1 MDNEIK
7 KKLRGL
13 AGILSKLVEP
23 LNENQKFKEKF
34 SDIEVKVLLNATDG
48 KYAALLVIDKGT
60 IHVEGYKNN
69 PKKNLKKKVIGWD
82 GLLQTTTLIFLKIL
96 KRDKIS
102 KKKFI
107 GKVLTRKIKIRGI
120 KNVLVLLQLFTI

>member
-34 SDIEVKVLLNATDG
+34 SDIELKVLLNATDG

-102 KKKFI
+102 KKNFI

-120 KNVLVLLQLFTI
+120 KNVLVLLQLFRI

>member
-13 AGILSKLVEP
+13 AGVISKLVEP
-23 LNENQKFKEKF
+23 LSEDQKFKETF

-48 KYAALLVIDKGT
+48 EYAALIVIDKGT

-82 GLLQTTTLIFLKIL
+82 GLLQTTTPIFIKFL
-96 KRDKIS
+96 RSNEIS
-102 KKKFI
+102 IKKFI

-120 KNVLVLLQLFTI
+120 KNVLMLRKVFRI

>member
-13 AGILSKLVEP
+13 AGVISKLVEP
-23 LNENQKFKEKF
+23 LNEDQKFKETF

-48 KYAALLVIDKGT
+48 EYAALIVIDKGT

-69 PKKNLKKKVIGWD
+69 PKKNLKKKVIDWD
-82 GLLQTTTLIFLKIL
+82 GLLQTTTPIFIKFL
-96 KRDKIS
+96 RSNEIS
-102 KKKFI
+102 IKKFI

-120 KNVLVLLQLFTI
+120 KNVLMLRKVFRV

>member
-13 AGILSKLVEP
+13 AGVVSKLVEP

-102 KKKFI
+102 KKNFI

-120 KNVLVLLQLFTI
+120 KNVLVLLQLFRI

>member
-13 AGILSKLVEP
+13 AGVISKLVEP
-23 LNENQKFKEKF
+23 LNEDQKFKETF

-48 KYAALLVIDKGT
+48 EYAALIVIDKGT

-69 PKKNLKKKVIGWD
+69 PKKNLKKKVIDWD
-82 GLLQTTTLIFLKIL
+82 GLLQTTTPIFIKFL
-96 KRDKIS
+96 RSNEIS
-102 KKKFI
+102 IKKFI

-120 KNVLVLLQLFTI
+120 KNVLMLRKVFRI

>member
-13 AGILSKLVEP
+13 AGVISKLVEP
-23 LNENQKFKEKF
+23 LNEDQKFKETF

-48 KYAALLVIDKGT
+48 EYAALIVIDKGT

-82 GLLQTTTLIFLKIL
+82 GLLQTTTPIFIKFL
-96 KRDKIS
+96 RSNEIS
-102 KKKFI
+102 IKKFI

-120 KNVLVLLQLFTI
+120 KNVLMLRKVFRI

>member
-13 AGILSKLVEP
+13 AGVVSKLVEP

-120 KNVLVLLQLFTI
+120 KNVLVLLQLFRI

>member
-34 SDIEVKVLLNATDG
+34 SDIELKVLLNATDG

-82 GLLQTTTLIFLKIL
+82 GLLQTTTPIFLKIL

>member
-7 KKLRGL
+7 KKLHGL
-13 AGILSKLVEP
+13 AGVVSKIFEP

-34 SDIEVKVLLNATDG
+34 SDVQVKVLLNATDG
-48 KYAALLVIDKGT
+48 KYAALIVIDKGT

-82 GLLQTTTLIFLKIL
+82 GLLQTTTPIFLTIL
-96 KRDKIS
+96 KRGKVS
-102 KKKFI
+102 KKRFI
-107 GKVLTRKIKIRGI
+107 GKVLTRKIKVRGI
-120 KNVLVLLQLFTI
+120 KKLLVLLEVFRI

>member
-34 SDIEVKVLLNATDG
+34 SDIELKVLLNATDG

-69 PKKNLKKKVIGWD
+69 PKKNLKKKV
-82 GLLQTTTLIFLKIL
+82 
-96 KRDKIS
+96 
-102 KKKFI
+102 
-107 GKVLTRKIKIRGI
+107 
-120 KNVLVLLQLFTI
+120 

>member
-13 AGILSKLVEP
+13 AGVISKLVEP
-23 LNENQKFKEKF
+23 LSEDQKFKETF

-48 KYAALLVIDKGT
+48 EYAALIVIDKGT

-69 PKKNLKKKVIGWD
+69 PKKNLKKKVIDWD
-82 GLLQTTTLIFLKIL
+82 GLLQTTTPIFIKFL
-96 KRDKIS
+96 RSNEIS
-102 KKKFI
+102 IKKFI

-120 KNVLVLLQLFTI
+120 KNVLMLRKVFRI

>member
-13 AGILSKLVEP
+13 AGVISKLVEP
-23 LNENQKFKEKF
+23 LSEDQKFKETF

-48 KYAALLVIDKGT
+48 EYAALIVIDKGT

-69 PKKNLKKKVIGWD
+69 PKKNLKKKVIDWD
-82 GLLQTTTLIFLKIL
+82 GLLQTTTPIFIKFL
-96 KRDKIS
+96 RSNEIS
-102 KKKFI
+102 IKKFI

-120 KNVLVLLQLFTI
+120 KNVLMLRKVFRV